1 MAVTLVEITAWDP
14 VAGAAVVLRTCNVDD
29 HRVTRL
35 NGQRWW
41 PVLARAPQR
50 RLDLFDGD
58 FSGQIGIGIGDLE
71 ITTIR
76 SAAILANAPRYSWGE
91 RAVTVWQG
99 PLGGAWGDYVQVF
112 TGLTRPASGSNGRL
126 RIGLRP
132 DDRWLDKPLL
142 AIYAGTGSAEGPA
155 ALKGVPKPLAF
166 GAPQFVPGV
175 LINSALNI
183 WQLHG
188 AGSVQAVPQALDRLA
203 RFGGGAFAGNDASY
217 AALAGAT
224 IAAGS
229 LRTCLALG
237 LVRFGAPAAVPSFWV
252 EGDNSSAAG
261 WVRRPGAIIKRI
273 AEIAGATAGQIN
285 GTSLAALDTWA
296 ATLPGG
302 GNLSLYLGE
311 QTTARDII
319 QQIAASCNA
328 AAGVGFDGKLFVA
341 RAGIGSPAFTLAA
354 DGSRTPAVAD
364 VQLLETSAPFWRQA
378 IAAEPTWRVHNEGE
392 YGVIGV
398 ADQISYP
405 DGTLVSTLQPADAG
419 ATVGAVAGTNLR
431 DSGGRTL
438 TDGEI
443 SNTAQRVA
451 VRQWAFNNQ
460 SLNGWSGV
468 AYTGAAPT
476 VTAGSQFAT
485 FTANSSDCSLLS
497 PDLLSVDGRVG
508 RYLRLILS
516 ATAALSA
523 GMRNVEVYFSTDAYA
538 PIDGTRSKNG
548 DWIPANHP
556 TNGAPFEV
564 LLDMHS
570 LTAGGNAWR
579 DEIVRRVRIDF
590 DGTIPETIRI
600 HEISMV
606 YLGTATVGAPSGT
619 PVGAYAD
626 SASIA
631 PAVASA
637 ATTAQWPSVTG
648 TGRPA
653 DNATRN
659 NVTYSATAPASPVD
673 GDLWVDTSG
682 TFAVFK
688 LRSGGAWLTGANALT
703 AYNGLTGRPV
713 ALADIN
719 TTESSKLAGIA
730 PGADVT
736 SANTSANSNALGGT
750 PAATVAGNIVTAGT
764 TAQWPNVTGTGR
776 PADNATNTAA
786 PNANRVQN
794 SLFETGTNNAEW
806 GTYGDGGVTAN
817 PATLSTFGGFPSTV
831 ISGFVPNNTARVIL
845 SSNRTIPVTA
855 GETIFVGVGANT
867 GATTVVTAQVLFMNA
882 SNAYITEIG
891 VGAVA
896 VNTNGRSTGFITVP
910 AGATQGVLRVQ
921 LSSTGSG
928 AVSATIYQPMVS
940 GAVAGQTLL
949 PAFTRGLNAL
959 DGADV
964 TAQNTSA
971 NSNAL
976 GGTAAA
982 TVANNI
988 STAGTTALWP
998 NVTGTGR
1005 PADNATN
1012 TAPPNANRVP
1022 FSRMEGNQGWQGGTT
1037 SPSGVT
1043 GIVYFAF
1050 EGRRAAVAQATASA
1064 AGQLLLITP
1073 TPLDDP
1079 QLKVEPGER
1088 LSISFRVGG
1097 LNVSGWQLNFRF
1109 RRADNSIGEVGV
1121 VAGTGVNWTVERQT
1135 VFFDVPSDAR
1145 LGTVKLYVFS
1155 AGAGPYD
1162 CLISE
1167 PMISGAI
1174 SGQTL
1179 HPGFTPGPNSFDGAD
1194 VTAQNTAA
1202 AIAGQAWAATNGAQ
1216 ALVDN
1221 RLVAVGSNIVVNSEF
1236 TRSTYGFRFAA
1247 NTGVGPLL
1255 TVNGGVN
1262 LSADWSGIKNV
1273 LWASV
1278 ATSGA
1283 AWNAAGEADPF
1294 STRGNWNGGNM
1305 TEQRQFGLPVK
1316 NGDVVYAR
1324 CLLARHRC
1332 NTRLYLLV
1340 FDKDGNYLPS
1350 TSTNWTGGR
1359 DGGAGGGNPANFDVI
1374 GGTHPI
1380 THANA
1385 ATALMMWRMLSTSQ
1399 ADPYIFMA
1407 EPAMGVLPAGQT
1419 AMPPYQ
1425 VGNSDPLADRTADN
1439 TAANAN
1445 ALGGTAAATVAG
1457 NITTAQ
1463 ATANSKNRTFTGAAT
1478 PVGAQAGDYWSIPG
1492 EQRLRRWNG
1501 TAWEVQLEFIA
1512 NARTSFAVSLP
1523 TTSSFAQLG
1532 VGTLGVG
1539 PNGTT
1544 QVSATITYSPQSG
1557 GSGPR
1562 SGAIELTID
1571 WRPVPGTGSW
1581 TQIGSSQT
1589 GSTATRADDLA
1600 PGEPGEI
1607 TIGTVT
1613 IVRTLAGPVSVANN
1627 EFRVTGRLTGNA
1639 MQGTPNNAIISWV
1652 P

>member
-1 MAVTLVEITAWDP
+1 MAVTLVEISAWDP
-14 VAGAAVVLRTCNVDD
+14 VAGAAVVLRACNVDD

-71 ITTIR
+71 ITTTR
-76 SAAILANAPRYSWGE
+76 SATILANAPRYSWGE

-142 AIYAGTGSAEGPA
+142 AIYAGTGNAEGPA

-188 AGSVQAVPQALDRLA
+188 AGSVQAVPVVLDRLA

-285 GTSLAALDTWA
+285 STSLAALDTWA

-302 GNLSLYLGE
+302 GNLSLYLGD

-451 VRQWAFNNQ
+451 VRQWAFNNN
-460 SLNGWSGV
+460 SLNGWTGV
-468 AYTGAAPT
+468 THTGPAPT

-485 FTANSSDCSLLS
+485 FTANSSDCSLFS
-497 PDLLSVDGRVG
+497 PDLLGVDGRVG

-538 PIDGTRSKNG
+538 PIDGSRAKNG

-556 TNGAPFEV
+556 TNGTPFEV

-626 SASIA
+626 AASIA

-653 DNATRN
+653 DYADVTANNTAFDTARVNGVLAATL
-659 NVTYSATAPASPVD
+659 TTQSATAASQAATATATLAAIASDTVLSRGEKPAVVLEWEAISDEYADIDAKAAALSVTTERTTWQTARSALDAYLSSLSPP
-673 GDLWVDTSG
+673 WYDTS
-682 TFAVFK
+682 
-688 LRSGGAWLTGANALT
+688 
-703 AYNGLTGRPV
+703 
-713 ALADIN
+713 ADTVI
-719 TTESSKLAGIA
+719 
-730 PGADVT
+730 V
-736 SANTSANSNALGGT
+736 
-750 PAATVAGNIVTAGT
+750 AATFSGKFRDYYAARNVLLNKLVQVASTL
-764 TAQWPNVTGTGR
+764 AQWPNVTGTGR

-806 GTYGDGGVTAN
+806 GTYGDSGVTAN

-831 ISGFVPNNTARVIL
+831 ISGSVPNNTARVIL

-867 GATTVVTAQVLFMNA
+867 GATTVVSAQVLFMNA

-896 VNTNGRSTGFITVP
+896 ANTNGRSTGFITVP

-921 LSSTGSG
+921 LSSTSSGS
-928 AVSATIYQPMVS
+928 VSATIYQPMVS

-959 DGADV
+959 
-964 TAQNTSA
+964 
-971 NSNAL
+971 
-976 GGTAAA
+976 
-982 TVANNI
+982 
-988 STAGTTALWP
+988 
-998 NVTGTGR
+998 
-1005 PADNATN
+1005 
-1012 TAPPNANRVP
+1012 
-1022 FSRMEGNQGWQGGTT
+1022 
-1037 SPSGVT
+1037 
-1043 GIVYFAF
+1043 
-1050 EGRRAAVAQATASA
+1050 
-1064 AGQLLLITP
+1064 
-1073 TPLDDP
+1073 
-1079 QLKVEPGER
+1079 
-1088 LSISFRVGG
+1088 
-1097 LNVSGWQLNFRF
+1097 
-1109 RRADNSIGEVGV
+1109 
-1121 VAGTGVNWTVERQT
+1121 
-1135 VFFDVPSDAR
+1135 
-1145 LGTVKLYVFS
+1145 
-1155 AGAGPYD
+1155 
-1162 CLISE
+1162 
-1167 PMISGAI
+1167 
-1174 SGQTL
+1174 
-1179 HPGFTPGPNSFDGAD
+1179 DGAD

-1236 TRSTYGFRFAA
+1236 TRGIYGFRFAA

-1278 ATSGA
+1278 ATGGA
-1283 AWNAAGEADPF
+1283 NWNAAGEADPF

-1350 TSTNWTGGR
+1350 TSTNWAGGR

-1425 VGNSDPLADRTADN
+1425 VGNSDPLADQTSLN
-1439 TAANAN
+1439 TAANSN
-1445 ALGGTAAATVAG
+1445 ALGGTPAATVAS
-1457 NITTAQ
+1457 NISTAQ
-1463 ATANSKNRTFTGAAT
+1463 TTANSKNRTFTGAAT

-1512 NARTSFAVSLP
+1512 NARTSFVVSLP